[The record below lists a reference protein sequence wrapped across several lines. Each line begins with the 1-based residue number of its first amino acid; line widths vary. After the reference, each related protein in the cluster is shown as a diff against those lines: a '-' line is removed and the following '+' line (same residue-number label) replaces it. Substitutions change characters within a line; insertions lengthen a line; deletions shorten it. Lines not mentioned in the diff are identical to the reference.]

1 MKKRFSR
8 SKKIEPIDL
17 DITSLLDILVIM
29 LVFLLK
35 NYNASELTLD
45 LVKNVK
51 AADSESR
58 LLGHNAPIVQIS
70 ASGEIYLENKL
81 LGHLKENGLSLLE
94 AKLQEV
100 KDRIPASVIEAEKL
114 KDKEAKKTNMINL
127 VFDKDLP
134 YESVDAIMSSSARV
148 GFNQFKFIVKG
159 NY

>member
-8 SKKIEPIDL
+8 SKKIEAIDL

-45 LVKNVK
+45 LVKSVK
-51 AADSESR
+51 AAESESR
-58 LLGHNAPIVQIS
+58 FLGHSAPVVQIS
-70 ASGEIYLENKL
+70 AAGEIFLENKL
-81 LGHLKENGLSLLE
+81 LGHLKDDGLSILE
-94 AKLQEV
+94 AKLKEV
-100 KDRIPASVIEAEKL
+100 KDRMPASLDPKKAE
-114 KDKEAKKTNMINL
+114 EAKKKTGMINL